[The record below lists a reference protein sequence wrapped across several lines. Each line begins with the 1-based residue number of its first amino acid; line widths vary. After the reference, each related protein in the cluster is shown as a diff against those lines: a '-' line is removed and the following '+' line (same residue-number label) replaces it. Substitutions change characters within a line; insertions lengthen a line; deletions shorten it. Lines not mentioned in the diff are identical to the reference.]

1 VGPSR
6 GNVVVVITLRPALE
20 SELEELSALAIRSKS
35 YWGYDAAF
43 LEACREEL
51 TITASRVVEERIRV
65 AEMECKVVGFTAL
78 KVGRR
83 RAELMDLFVDPDM
96 IGQGIG
102 RLLWQDAVTGARDS
116 GAKSLRIEADPHAEE
131 WYMARGAER
140 VGQVTSGSIPG
151 RFLPLLRYELS

>member
-1 VGPSR
+1 MGPPR
-6 GNVVVVITLRPALE
+6 ANVVVVATLRPALD
-20 SELEELSALAIRSKS
+20 SELEELSALALRSKS

-51 TITASRVVEERIRV
+51 TISASRLVEERIRV
-65 AEMECKVVGFTAL
+65 AEVGGKVVGFTAL
-78 KVGRR
+78 KVDRR
-83 RAELMDLFVDPDM
+83 LAELMDLFVEPDV

-102 RLLWQDAVTGARDS
+102 RLLWEDAVTGARGS
-116 GAKSLRIEADPHAEE
+116 GAQSLRIEADPHAEE

-140 VGQVTSGSIPG
+140 VGQAPSCSIPG